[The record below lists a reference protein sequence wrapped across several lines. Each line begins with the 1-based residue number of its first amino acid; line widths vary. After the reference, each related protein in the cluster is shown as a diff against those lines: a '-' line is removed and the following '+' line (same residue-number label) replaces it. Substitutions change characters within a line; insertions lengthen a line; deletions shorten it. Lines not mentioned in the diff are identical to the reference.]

1 MRVTNRM
8 LINNMINN
16 IGGNLRRMEKYQNR
30 LSTGKKIN
38 VPSDDPVVAA
48 RALKLRTD
56 VSRLE
61 QYDRNVKD
69 ALSWMEIT
77 ESSLAN
83 ITDILH
89 RARVL
94 AVQGANGT
102 TTPEDT
108 QKIEEEVKQLKHQLI
123 QVANSTYSGR
133 YIFSGFKTDQKLLN
147 EDGSF
152 AIEVINDV
160 EKIVYEVDIGDDIR
174 INLTGGD
181 VFNNGGDA
189 TALDP
194 NPPLMIELFNQFIA
208 ALNAGDH
215 STVGGLLDDI
225 DEHMDN
231 ITRVR
236 ADVGAR
242 YNRLELTE
250 NRLSKNIYNFTK
262 LMSENEDIDQAE
274 NIMLLKSEENV
285 YQASLAGGARIIQP
299 SLMDFLR

>member
-102 TTPEDT
+102 TTPENT

-133 YIFSGFKTDQKLLN
+133 YIFSGFKTDKKLLN

-181 VFNNGGDA
+181 IFNNGGDA

>member
-133 YIFSGFKTDQKLLN
+133 YIFSGFKTDKKLLN

-208 ALNAGDH
+208 ALNVGDH

>member
-1 MRVTNRM
+1 MRVTNKM
-8 LINNMINN
+8 LINNMVNN
-16 IGGNLRRMEKYQNR
+16 IGTNLRRMEKIQDR
-30 LSTGKKIN
+30 LATGKKIN
-38 VPSDDPVVAA
+38 VPSDDPVVAS

-69 ALSWMEIT
+69 AMSWMEIT
-77 ESSLAN
+77 ESALGDMS
-83 ITDILH
+83 DIFH
-89 RARVL
+89 RTREL
-94 AVQGANGT
+94 SVQAANGS

-108 QKIEEEVKQLKHQLI
+108 QKIEEEVKQLKTQLI
-123 QVANSTYSGR
+123 KLGNSTYSGR
-133 YIFSGFKTDQKLLN
+133 YVFSGFKTDQNLLD

-152 AIEVINDV
+152 AIDV
-160 EKIVYEVDIGDDIR
+160 SNTQEITYEVGIGDDIH

-181 VFNNGGDA
+181 VFNHGEEAVEGDTSVVMEDFDRLI
-189 TALDP
+189 TAL
-194 NPPLMIELFNQFIA
+194 NE
-208 ALNAGDH
+208 GDH
-215 STVGGLLDDI
+215 ETISGLLGDI
-225 DEHMDN
+225 DNHMDN
-231 ITRVR
+231 LSRVR

-250 NRLSKNIYNFTK
+250 NRLSGNIFNFTK

-285 YQASLAGGARIIQP
+285 YNASLAGGARVIQP

>member
-1 MRVTNRM
+1 MF
-8 LINNMINN
+8 LI
-16 IGGNLRRMEKYQNR
+16 Y
-30 LSTGKKIN
+30 
-38 VPSDDPVVAA
+38 
-48 RALKLRTD
+48 
-56 VSRLE
+56 
-61 QYDRNVKD
+61 
-69 ALSWMEIT
+69 
-77 ESSLAN
+77 
-83 ITDILH
+83 
-89 RARVL
+89 
-94 AVQGANGT
+94 
-102 TTPEDT
+102 
-108 QKIEEEVKQLKHQLI
+108 
-123 QVANSTYSGR
+123 
-133 YIFSGFKTDQKLLN
+133 
-147 EDGSF
+147 
-152 AIEVINDV
+152 
-160 EKIVYEVDIGDDIR
+160 
-174 INLTGGD
+174 
-181 VFNNGGDA
+181 GGDA

-208 ALNAGDH
+208 ALNVGDH

>member
-181 VFNNGGDA
+181 IFNNGGDA